1 VRTSRG
7 IPIDI
12 HGAVETFAAPA
23 IVAAGFLLGFGE
35 AAGVIAFVFGVLL
48 FGLALSIFGGRGAVP
63 LHAHEGFDYL
73 LAGSAAAA
81 GIAIGIVSGDL
92 PATIFL
98 VGIGLAHM
106 ALTAMTRFSAPRGV

>member
-23 IVAAGFLLGFGE
+23 MVAAAFLLGFGE
-35 AAGVIAFVFGVLL
+35 AAGAIAFAFGVLL
-48 FGLALSIFGGRGAVP
+48 FGLALSIFGDRRTVP

-73 LAGSAAAA
+73 LAGSVAVA
-81 GIAIGIVSGDL
+81 GIVIGIVTGEL
-92 PATIFL
+92 PATVFL
-98 VGIGLAHM
+98 VGIGGAHM
-106 ALTAMTRFSAPRGV
+106 ALTALTRFTAPRGA